1 MTLRITDYYTRFFF
15 TFPVAMR
22 LLFSMMCALV
32 LIAHIYYYTAHKI
45 QGMVN
50 LASVYIFSKVMK
62 SV

>member
-1 MTLRITDYYTRFFF
+1 
-15 TFPVAMR
+15 MR
-22 LLFSMMCALV
+22 LLFSVMYALV

-45 QGMVN
+45 QDMVN